1 MIKHQGGCH
10 CGNIKFST
18 EYDPMLVMACH
29 CKTCDKML
37 GVGTGVTAI
46 YGEEEVSFEGEL
58 KRYSLRGSSGNQLHY
73 EFCGNCGNNIVTKP
87 DLIAGMMYIH
97 VGSFDNPQAF
107 TPKVEIW
114 NKTKPVWFKSEGCI
128 VESFEDN
135 GSLERI
141 QMLMENLDQRQ

>member
-1 MIKHQGGCH
+1 
-10 CGNIKFST
+10 
-18 EYDPMLVMACH
+18 MLAG
-29 CKTCDKML
+29 ML
-37 GVGTGVTAI
+37 YLHIG
-46 YGEEEVSFEGEL
+46 SFE
-58 KRYSLRGSSGNQLHY
+58 
-73 EFCGNCGNNIVTKP
+73 
-87 DLIAGMMYIH
+87 
-97 VGSFDNPQAF
+97 NPQTF